1 MVFDAIPDII
11 VLDIMMPSMDGY
23 TVCEKLKEQDHTKD
37 IPIIILSAKT
47 DWKDKLKA
55 MEIGIDD
62 YIVKP
67 FNPLELKARIKM
79 ALKPIFQS

>member
-1 MVFDAIPDII
+1 
-11 VLDIMMPSMDGY
+11 
-23 TVCEKLKEQDHTKD
+23 LKEQDHTKY

>member
-67 FNPLELKARIKM
+67 FNPLELKALIKM
-79 ALKPIFQS
+79 DLKPIFQS